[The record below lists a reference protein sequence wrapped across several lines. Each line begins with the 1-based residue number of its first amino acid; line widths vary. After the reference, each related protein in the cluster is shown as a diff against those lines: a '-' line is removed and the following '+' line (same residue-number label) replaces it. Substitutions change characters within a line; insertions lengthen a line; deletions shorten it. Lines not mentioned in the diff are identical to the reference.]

1 MSRRRHEATA
11 KSRREVQTLAGL
23 GIQQSAI
30 ATLIECDEK
39 TLRKYYRRELDV
51 GVTEANARV
60 AASLYNLAVKE
71 GNVTACIWWTKARMG
86 WKEGTDLNV
95 GGNGQPVRYEFIWGS
110 ALPDPNAATVANS
123 PRTIEA
129 ETEPE
134 DADAAVPVVRWR
146 GE

>member
-30 ATLIECDEK
+30 ASLINCDEK

-71 GNVTACIWWTKARMG
+71 GNVTACIWWTKCRMG
-86 WKEGTDLNV
+86 WREQQDLNV
-95 GGNGQPVRYEFIWGS
+95 GGKQEVHYTFTWGE
-110 ALPDPNAATVANS
+110 ALPDPNAATPNT
-123 PRTIEA
+123 PPTIEA
-129 ETEPE
+129 QAE
-134 DADAAVPVVRWR
+134 DTDAAGPVVRWR